1 MWVPLMLTAACAQAV
16 KDLCLKQSMSGAKA
30 VPAIVVVWAYCLT
43 TTLFLAL
50 VVGIQGIPAITP
62 GFWWALLVTG
72 PLAACTLY
80 LYVKSLE
87 LSDLSLTVPMLAA
100 TPLFLLAT
108 SPLMLGEFPDAGGL
122 AGIVSIVAGSY
133 LLNISRW
140 REGPLAP
147 FKALLRQR
155 GPRLMLVV
163 AFLWSISANIDKI
176 GLRHSSPV
184 FWVTC
189 AFGVTTLFLTPFV
202 TPMAWRTA
210 GRGFSLVWA
219 KPWYL
224 LATGLLEATT
234 CVCQMYALTMTL
246 VPYVIS
252 VKRLSAV
259 IAVLLGG
266 LVLREEKLSERLL
279 GSILMVAGVFLIAFF
294 G

>member
-1 MWVPLMLTAACAQAV
+1 MLTAAFAQAV
-16 KDLCLKQSMSGAKA
+16 KDLCLKQSMSGIGA

-43 TTLFLAL
+43 TTLFLCL
-50 VVGIQGIPAITP
+50 VVGVEGVPALTP
-62 GFWWALLVTG
+62 GFWWALLATG

-80 LYVKSLE
+80 LYVRSLE
-87 LSDLSLTVPMLAA
+87 LSDLSLTVPMLAT

-108 SPLMLGEFPDAGGL
+108 SPLMLGEFPDPGGL
-122 AGIVSIVAGSY
+122 AGIVCIVAGSY

-140 REGPLAP
+140 RKGPLEP

-163 AFLWSISANIDKI
+163 AFLWSISGNIDKI

-184 FWVTC
+184 FWITC
-189 AFGVTTLFLTPFV
+189 AYGITTLFLTPV
-202 TPMAWRTA
+202 VWRSA
-210 GRGFSLVWA
+210 GRGFAQVWT

-224 LATGLLEATT
+224 LATGLLEAVTAW
-234 CVCQMYALTMTL
+234 CQMYALTMTL

-266 LVLREEKLSERLL
+266 IVLREKKLRERLL
-279 GSILMVAGVFLIAFF
+279 GSTLMVAGVFLIAFF